1 MSKKPG
7 GSRRQGEL
15 FPRSKRSAIA
25 LDPEHP
31 LVRLADL
38 LDWDELLEKAE
49 RVRARRVKNRAGR
62 PPHLRALL
70 GAMLLRATKKMTF
83 RDAEDQ
89 IRYYAPARYLCG
101 LTESDWTPDH
111 DTIHDFIQ
119 LMGEEGTV
127 LINEHVVKLAV
138 AKKLADP
145 SVVVGDTT
153 AQEAAIP
160 HPSEIRLMAAFLNAV
175 TAASSRAGKAV
186 KAFVQGAQPVFERA
200 RRTIRKYH
208 LFAKTKEVRDQ
219 LIRQVARAVSSVNGG
234 LGRALKASAVSR
246 SGLVQAAQRKA
257 GKLNETMSKLLP
269 QIGYWLK
276 TGRVARNK
284 IINLQVPEVHSIVR
298 GKAGKP
304 VEFGLK
310 WGFAR
315 LRGGYLLAKR
325 GAHKTEVEDKRY
337 VVDAV
342 DDVIRV
348 FGKAPRDYAYD
359 RGGFSYAAVEKL
371 RARGVRNIAVAP
383 LGKAKWAVTDKV
395 RKSLVRERVLV
406 EGSIGAVKSGRYGFH
421 RPAAKSA
428 RMMGTCGHLAVL
440 GFNLNKLAR
449 DTAPIA
455 A

>member
-1 MSKKPG
+1 MSKN
-7 GSRRQGEL
+7 SRRQGEL

-38 LDWDELLEKAE
+38 LDWDELLEQAE
-49 RVRARRVKNRAGR
+49 RIRRARVKNRAGR

-101 LTESDWTPDH
+101 LSESDWTPDH
-111 DTIHDFIQ
+111 DTIHEFIQ
-119 LMGEEGTV
+119 VMGDEGAA
-127 LINEHVVKLAV
+127 LINEYVVKLAA

-153 AQEAAIP
+153 AQEAAVP
-160 HPSEIRLMAAFLNAV
+160 YPSEIRLMAAFLNAV
-175 TAASSRAGKAV
+175 SSASSRAGAAMKSFLVEEKAS
-186 KAFVQGAQPVFERA
+186 FDEA
-200 RRTIRKYH
+200 RQKIRKYH
-208 LFAKTKEVRDQ
+208 LFAKTKEVRDR
-219 LIRQVARAVSSVNGG
+219 LVRQVARVVGVVNSKLEAALGAAGTSVSGH
-234 LGRALKASAVSR
+234 
-246 SGLVQAAQRKA
+246 VQAARRRAATLQQRMA
-257 GKLNETMSKLLP
+257 TLLP
-269 QIGYWLK
+269 QIHYWLR

-284 IINLQVPEVHSIVR
+284 IVSLQMPEVHAIVR

-315 LRGGYLLAKR
+315 LGGGYLLAKCGKR
-325 GAHKTEVEDKRY
+325 KLEVEDKRY
-337 VVDAV
+337 VVEAV
-342 DDVIRV
+342 DEVIRV
-348 FGKAPRDYAYD
+348 FGHAPDRYAYD
-359 RGGFSYAAVEKL
+359 RGGYSFEAVHKL
-371 RARGVRNIAVAP
+371 KQRGVKHVAVAP
-383 LGKAKWAVTDKV
+383 NGKAKWAVSD
-395 RKSLVRERVLV
+395 LVRRRLVKERVLV
-406 EGSIGAVKSGRYGFH
+406 EGSIGAVKSSRYGFH
-421 RPAAKSA
+421 RPAARSV
-428 RMMGTCGHLAVL
+428 RMMSTCGHLAVL

>member
-7 GSRRQGEL
+7 SRRQAEL

-25 LDPEHP
+25 LDPDHP

-38 LDWDELLEKAE
+38 LDWDELLDRAE
-49 RVRARRVKNRAGR
+49 TIRARRVKNRAGR

-70 GAMLLRATKKMTF
+70 GAMLLRATKKTTF

-101 LTESDWTPDH
+101 LSESDWTPDH

-127 LINEHVVKLAV
+127 LINEYVVKLAV
-138 AKKLADP
+138 TKKLADP

-175 TAASSRAGKAV
+175 SAASSRAGKAV
-186 KAFVQGAQPVFERA
+186 RAFIDGARPTFERA

-208 LFAKTKEVRDQ
+208 LFAKTKDVRDQ
-219 LIRQVARAVSSVNGG
+219 LISQVARAVSSVNGG
-234 LGRALKASAVSR
+234 LARALEASRASR
-246 SGLVQAAQRKA
+246 SGLVNAARRKA
-257 GKLNETMSKLLP
+257 AKLHETMGRLLP
-269 QIGYWLK
+269 QIRYWLR

-315 LRGGYLLAKR
+315 LRGGYVLAKR

-337 VVDAV
+337 VVTAV
-342 DDVIRV
+342 DEVIRV
-348 FGKAPRDYAYD
+348 FGKAPQSYAYD

-371 RARGVRNIAVAP
+371 KARGVRDVAVAP
-383 LGKAKWAVTDKV
+383 TGKAPWAVTESV
-395 RKSLVRERVLV
+395 RKRLARERVLV
-406 EGSIGAVKSGRYGFH
+406 EGSIGAVKSSRYGFH

>member
-127 LINEHVVKLAV
+127 LINEYVVKLAV

-175 TAASSRAGKAV
+175 AAASSRAGNAV
-186 KAFVQGAQPVFERA
+186 KSFVASARPMFEKA
-200 RRTIRKYH
+200 RRKIRKYH

-219 LIRQVARAVSSVNGG
+219 LITQVARAVSCVNGG
-234 LGRALKASAVSR
+234 LEKALRASATPR
-246 SGLVQAAQRKA
+246 SGLVRAAQRKA
-257 GKLNETMSKLLP
+257 AKLQQTMSKLLP
-269 QIGYWLK
+269 QIRYWLR

-298 GKAGKP
+298 GKSGKP

-325 GAHKTEVEDKRY
+325 GSHKTEVEDKRY
-337 VVDAV
+337 VVTAV
-342 DDVIRV
+342 DEVIRV
-348 FGKAPRDYAYD
+348 FGKPPERYAYD

-371 RARGVRNIAVAP
+371 RARGVRHVGLAP
-383 LGKAKWAVTDKV
+383 TGKAKWPVGEAI
-395 RKSLVRERVLV
+395 RKSLVKERVLV

>member
-1 MSKKPG
+1 MSKNPG

-38 LDWDELLEKAE
+38 LDWDELLERAE

-70 GAMLLRATKKMTF
+70 GAMLLRATKRMTF

-101 LTESDWTPDH
+101 LSESDWTPDH

-127 LINEHVVKLAV
+127 LMNEYVVKLA
-138 AKKLADP
+138 AEKKFADP

-175 TAASSRAGKAV
+175 AAASSRAGAAMKKFLAGARP
-186 KAFVQGAQPVFERA
+186 AFATA
-200 RRTIRKYH
+200 RRTIRRYH
-208 LFAKTKEVRDQ
+208 LFAKTKEVRNR
-219 LIRQVARAVSSVNGG
+219 LVAQVARVVSTVNGG
-234 LGRALKASAVSR
+234 LQRALRASAVPR
-246 SGLVQAAQRKA
+246 SGIVRAAQQKA
-257 GKLNETMSKLLP
+257 AKLQATMSKLLP
-269 QIGYWLK
+269 QIRYWLR

-325 GAHKTEVEDKRY
+325 GTYKTEVEDKRY
-337 VVDAV
+337 AVTAV

-348 FGKAPRDYAYD
+348 FGNPPTSYAYD
-359 RGGFSYAAVEKL
+359 RGGFSFANVDAL
-371 RARGVRNIAVAP
+371 RARGVRHVALAP
-383 LGKAKWAVTDKV
+383 TGKVPWPVSSRVKTA
-395 RKSLVRERVLV
+395 LVKERVLV
-406 EGSIGAVKSGRYGFH
+406 EGSIGAVKSSRYGFH

-428 RMMGTCGHLAVL
+428 RMMGTCGYLAVL

-455 A
+455 V